1 MVVLGSHAALAAAI
15 LCAIATVASTTVAF
29 TSIPALNLPAL
40 QAKRAISPTLRE
52 FKLALGECS
61 GAQAPEATSSHTR
74 RQALQHGVASI
85 GGIALTMSAGAAD
98 AAAALPP
105 VAEELKGYKLVN
117 IFRVSLRGL
126 ARQDRFAF
134 ACRRASEPPSGCKAE
149 RLYLDIDTITCV
161 AENGLSNL
169 GHVVTYMYVY
179 IYIHLYA
186 FACGSLCVGGGLRI

>member
-61 GAQAPEATSSHTR
+61 GQAPEATSSHTR

-117 IFRVSLRGL
+117 IFRVSLCGL
-126 ARQDRFAF
+126 VMDVGVLVYLKLPIFLRADPLRALRLS
-134 ACRRASEPPSGCKAE
+134 CRRRSAKLLGSSGFC
-149 RLYLDIDTITCV
+149 R
-161 AENGLSNL
+161 
-169 GHVVTYMYVY
+169 
-179 IYIHLYA
+179 
-186 FACGSLCVGGGLRI
+186 